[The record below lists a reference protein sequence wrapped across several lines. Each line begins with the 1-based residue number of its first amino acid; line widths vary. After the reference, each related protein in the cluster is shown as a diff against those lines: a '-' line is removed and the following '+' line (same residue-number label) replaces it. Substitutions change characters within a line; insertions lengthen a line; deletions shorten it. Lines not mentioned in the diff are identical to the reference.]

1 MKGTTTSRGMRAR
14 LSLATSLMTG
24 LALLCLAMLVLA
36 HMHSTKLRNDQANLR
51 KLTEALTSLDL
62 NGLAAN
68 LAAMDA
74 IVDRESGTD
83 DKELVE
89 EVDAAAAS
97 AKETFLA
104 LSRNPAA
111 SSEVQSRLAEAS
123 AMFEIIAAR
132 SHDVVKL
139 VSARSK
145 DEKAFGDLDDEI
157 DTTRVKMS
165 EILTSLR
172 AKAAAN
178 ETANDKRSEETSLW
192 TLGALTLIIMCLIGA
207 SLMIVRRSSNKI
219 SLQIENASEA
229 LGHSGSQVER
239 ETSELERQ
247 TLVLTA
253 TVSEQAAGVTET
265 VAAMTEIQSILKRN
279 TESLAAASRSL
290 SESAE
295 SSSVGLRQSNLM
307 AQALSDLNTASSE
320 LERIVDI
327 VNKISAKTEVIN
339 AIVFKTQVLAFNASI
354 EASRA
359 GEHGKGFSAVAQEV
373 GRLADLS
380 GQAAGEIGTL
390 LDSSKS
396 QVNKIL
402 SDVTRNLQTTIMVSD
417 QVRSHFEGLA
427 GRVTDIS
434 RSVADVSMGA
444 KEQLTGIEQCS
455 RAMTEMN
462 AATQEVNH
470 VSVNINEQC
479 NTLRSCV
486 TTIQNSTST
495 LSYIVRGRSGEFTDY
510 GAIQAGIVAQT
521 AAAHRGPAGPAMQ
534 RNGGALPAGT
544 PGTARFARPTLS
556 EDAKAAMLLERFRS
570 AGNSVQPD
578 ASASSAQAQNVNSA
592 PVNQQ
597 ENAPSTAS
605 TPSTTERPKRKA
617 S

>member
-1 MKGTTTSRGMRAR
+1 MRAR

-24 LALLCLAMLVLA
+24 LALICLAVLVVA
-36 HMHSTKLRNDQANLR
+36 HMHSTNLRNDQANLR

-74 IVDRESGTD
+74 IVDRESGTV

-89 EVDAAAAS
+89 EVDGAAAS
-97 AKETFLA
+97 AKETFLE

-111 SSEVQSRLAEAS
+111 SGEMQTRLAEAS
-123 AMFEIIAAR
+123 AMFDIVTAR
-132 SHDVVKL
+132 AHDVFKL

-172 AKAAAN
+172 AKASAN

-192 TLGALTLIIMCLIGA
+192 TLGALTLIIMSLIGA
-207 SLMIVRRSSNKI
+207 SLLIVRKSANKI
-219 SLQIENASEA
+219 SLQIENASES
-229 LGHSGSQVER
+229 LGHSGSQVEK

-253 TVSEQAAGVTET
+253 TVTEQAAGVTET

-402 SDVTRNLQTTIMVSD
+402 SEVTRNLQTTITVSD

-479 NTLRSCV
+479 NSLRSCV
-486 TTIQNSTST
+486 TTIQNATST
-495 LSYIVRGRSGEFTDY
+495 LSYIVHGSSGG
-510 GAIQAGIVAQT
+510 GAHSGAMQPGIVTQT
-521 AAAHRGPAGPAMQ
+521 TAEHRGQAAPAIQ
-534 RNGGALPAGT
+534 RNGNTLQAVSPGPA
-544 PGTARFARPTLS
+544 RIARPTLS

-570 AGNSVQPD
+570 AGNSVLPD
-578 ASASSAQAQNVNSA
+578 ATPSSAQAQNVNGA
-592 PVNQQ
+592 PVSQQ
-597 ENAPSTAS
+597 ETSM
-605 TPSTTERPKRKA
+605 STTDTIEAPKRKA